1 MFVFAQS
8 NFLCGIWKFVK
19 VEMTD
24 YVVESVDELVME
36 RRYVREDENNSFTLS
51 RKLFSRI

>member
-8 NFLCGIWKFVK
+8 NFLYGIWKFVT
-19 VEMTD
+19 VEITD

>member
-1 MFVFAQS
+1 M
-8 NFLCGIWKFVK
+8 

-24 YVVESVDELVME
+24 YVAESVNELEME
-36 RRYVREDENNSFTLS
+36 RRYVREDENNSFTHS